1 MNLRLVEDGRFV
13 GDLVDGNV
21 GVVDV
26 VLVYISLDDGLN
38 DVVDLQ
44 RNESVTAAETKGAIS
59 EHGGGHSR

>member
-1 MNLRLVEDGRFV
+1 MEYGRFV

-26 VLVYISLDDGLN
+26 VLMYISLDDGLN

-44 RNESVTAAETKGAIS
+44 RNKSVIAAKTEGAMN
-59 EHGGGHSR
+59 ERGGEHSR